1 MICSNR
7 QTPEKLSESVRL
19 VKLTVK
25 VMPVVTALSLFEAR
39 LQLAFKLKDLEVL
52 SLFLK
57 LTLVI

>member
-39 LQLAFKLKDLEVL
+39 LQLAFKLKD
-52 SLFLK
+52 
-57 LTLVI
+57 